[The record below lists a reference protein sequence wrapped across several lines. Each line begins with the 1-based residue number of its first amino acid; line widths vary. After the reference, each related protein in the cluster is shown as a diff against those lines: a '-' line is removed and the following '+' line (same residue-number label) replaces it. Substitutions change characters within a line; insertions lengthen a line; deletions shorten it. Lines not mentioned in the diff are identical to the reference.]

1 MPLAWLRKKWLNC
14 GQAMTKF
21 FLCGLLSCFA
31 LVTSCRYQAGL
42 GNDKGSETL
51 FVQVVSNDTLLPQA
65 GGIVSRTVREE
76 FLRKGFFDL
85 VHSPEE
91 ADLLLRVNLHE
102 FNKSPEVFRS
112 DDTLLAAGFDM
123 EVVASLDLYSSRKKS
138 LLIDNYVVRANASA
152 LRENSSSQPAGRQSS
167 MSIARE
173 LGLKI
178 ASRVSNYSW

>member
-1 MPLAWLRKKWLNC
+1 
-14 GQAMTKF
+14 MTKF
-21 FLCGLLSCFA
+21 YLCVLLSFFG
-31 LVTSCRYQAGL
+31 LVSSCRYQSGL
-42 GNDKGSETL
+42 GNANGSETL

-76 FLRKGFFDL
+76 FLRKGSFDL

-91 ADLLLRVNLHE
+91 ADLLLRVNLYE
-102 FNKSPEVFRS
+102 FNKNPEVFRA

-123 EVVASLDLYSSRKKS
+123 EVAASLDLYSSRKKS
-138 LLIDNYVVRANASA
+138 LVMDNHVVRANASA
-152 LRENSSSQPAGRQSS
+152 LRENLTSQPAGRQPT
-167 MSIARE
+167 MAIARE